1 MFFLRSCFFF
11 WCLLTIVWRCLK
23 MFEETWLIYKT
34 MMNEFRLA
42 SRLRFSCCT
51 WYLSRPCRFQCESRM
66 VARWYLPHIF
76 ICPDCQGFFIC
87 LSILRLLCIQCIYFK
102 LVAWAITLITYS
114 TGCYRTTLSICL
126 QVWGSPSLRYI
137 RWLPTGISGNYFQSS
152 WSWMGWHKASHPLA
166 ASWFA
171 MKNHHVSWVNH

>member
-1 MFFLRSCFFF
+1 MARFFYGDRHMVRCFDIDINLQYQCFFLGRSFVFLMF
-11 WCLLTIVWRCLK
+11 VDYCLK

-34 MMNEFRLA
+34 MMNDFRLA
-42 SRLRFSCCT
+42 SRLRFSCRT

-76 ICPDCQGFFIC
+76 ICPDCEGFLIC

-102 LVAWAITLITYS
+102 LVAGAITLITYS

-126 QVWGSPSLRYI
+126 QIWGSPSLWYI
-137 RWLPTGISGNYFQSS
+137 SWLPTGISGNDFQRD
-152 WSWMGWHKASHPLA
+152 G
-166 ASWFA
+166 
-171 MKNHHVSWVNH
+171 VT

>member
-1 MFFLRSCFFF
+1 MEIGIWSGVLISISIYNINVFFEIMFFF

-102 LVAWAITLITYS
+102 LVAGAITLITYS

-126 QVWGSPSLRYI
+126 QVWGSQAL
-137 RWLPTGISGNYFQSS
+137 GIYVDFQL
-152 WSWMGWHKASHPLA
+152 G
-166 ASWFA
+166 
-171 MKNHHVSWVNH
+171 